1 MDVVELVLD
10 AVEVDIDVD
19 VLEVGIVE
27 VEELLVG
34 MVEVVELED
43 ACLTQWNA
51 REVPAGQ

>member
-19 VLEVGIVE
+19 VLEVEIVE